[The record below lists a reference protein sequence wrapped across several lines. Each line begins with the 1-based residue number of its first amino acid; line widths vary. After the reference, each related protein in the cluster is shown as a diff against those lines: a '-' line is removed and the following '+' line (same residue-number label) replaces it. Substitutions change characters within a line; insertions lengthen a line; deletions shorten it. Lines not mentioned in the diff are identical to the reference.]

1 MLNYLDSQNQ
11 LHTRLVDFTPQQ
23 YLFVL
28 QVVLGER
35 LEIAYANVYD
45 TAEFKRNIPSEDE
58 EEYLSTVRKDAQVM
72 FETQECQ
79 QLKDEFESLYQSDV
93 QEKASTLE
101 DYKFTGSDVQ
111 KLLNNLLHDRSA
123 DLSEASVRDILSLI
137 KSMYDSGALDSGD
150 SFTKHFITIP
160 RKFDALCTN
169 CNHEFYLTEGI
180 DIRCPH
186 CGQVYR
192 WDESQ
197 NRFFP
202 LPAKL

>member
-1 MLNYLDSQNQ
+1 MLNYRDTQNA
-11 LHTRLVDFTPQQ
+11 LHTRLVDFSLQE

-28 QVVLGER
+28 QTILGEDPCV
-35 LEIAYANVYD
+35 AYASVFD
-45 TAEFKRNIPSEDE
+45 MQEFKRNVPSEDE
-58 EEYLSTVRKDAQVM
+58 EEYLASKRKDAQVM
-72 FETQECQ
+72 LETQECQ
-79 QLKDEFESLYQSDV
+79 QLKDELESLYQSDV